1 MKYFENMQNHTQR
14 RLAVG
19 AALALPLTMA
29 LIWTMYTAIAQ
40 EEMAAIEVK
49 PAPNLRFVEL
59 PEEYEVDDEVPP
71 PQPPPMVE
79 PPPPVPKPAPDQE
92 YVGTTPLVF
101 NPPPRNSVTPTASGV
116 ADGTV
121 TPILTVAPEYPQRAL
136 ARGTEGWVLVQF
148 NVDELG
154 RVAEPSVVDAQPLQV
169 FDKIYLKIN
178 KLINS

>member
-59 PEEYEVDDEVPP
+59 PEEYEVDD
-71 PQPPPMVE
+71 
-79 PPPPVPKPAPDQE
+79 
-92 YVGTTPLVF
+92 G
-101 NPPPRNSVTPTASGV
+101 
-116 ADGTV
+116 AD
-121 TPILTVAPEYPQRAL
+121 
-136 ARGTEGWVLVQF
+136 
-148 NVDELG
+148 
-154 RVAEPSVVDAQPLQV
+154 
-169 FDKIYLKIN
+169 
-178 KLINS
+178 